1 MGHASH
7 GRSISFAYLG
17 VALPALAALLLYPY
31 LISNL
36 GAERFG
42 MLSLVLSIAIFF
54 GSFDFGVGLAITRY
68 VARFD
73 SRIGARNGIRRLV
86 RHAIWLQIGIGLL
99 TGTLLLAIHKI
110 WGLVQATSA
119 SGLHAE
125 VDRALVW
132 LSLSIPLALM
142 AGVLRCAIEGVG
154 RFGVA
159 NALRA
164 PASIGIFAVP
174 IAISFI
180 TPRID
185 VLTLS
190 LLLTRM
196 ATTLLFLVVWSRIA
210 PPGLT
215 RPSRPASFRR
225 QAKVLLSYGGWV
237 MVGVAAGGL
246 IALGVLDRVLIARLV
261 DVAEVVLYAVSS
273 DVIMRGLLIPSAI
286 ASVLLPVLT
295 RTVASSAAQVPD
307 IHRKAMRIVASQAGP
322 IAMLLVLHAESLLG
336 ALTRQPVTTEASQ
349 ILRGMATGYFIHALA
364 HVPYCGLHAAS
375 APRAAG
381 LRHLIQLPFYAAASS
396 ALLLAGHLG
405 VMGWLWCLWALVDL
419 LMLFVL
425 LHRIAPR
432 QYGLSALGE
441 PQIWIWAALLGL
453 SHVLHAQ
460 SVGGAPRLALSVLAG
475 ALFVWQLARVW
486 TSRSLLDSSKT

>member
-1 MGHASH
+1 MSRSSH
-7 GRSISFAYLG
+7 GRSIAFAYMG
-17 VALPALAALLLYPY
+17 VALPALAALLLYPH
-31 LISNL
+31 LIGNL

-73 SRIGARNGIRRLV
+73 SRSRTRRGIRRLV
-86 RHAIWLQIGIGLL
+86 RHAMWLQIGIGLL
-99 TGTLLLAIHKI
+99 TGLLLLALHKT
-110 WGLVQATSA
+110 WGLVQADAA
-119 SGLHAE
+119 SGLLAE

-132 LSLSIPLALM
+132 LAVSIPLALI

-174 IAISFI
+174 IAVSFL

-185 VLTLS
+185 ILTLS
-190 LLLTRM
+190 LLLTRV
-196 ATTLLFLVVWSRIA
+196 ATTALFLVVWSRIA
-210 PPGLT
+210 PPGHTGALHLT
-215 RPSRPASFRR
+215 SFRR
-225 QAKVLLSYGGWV
+225 QTGVLLGYGGWV

-246 IALGVLDRVLIARLV
+246 IVLGVLDRVLIARLI
-261 DVAEVVLYAVSS
+261 DVAEVVRYAVSS
-273 DVIMRGLLIPSAI
+273 DVIMRVLLIPSAV

-295 RTVASSAAQVPD
+295 RAVASNATQLPD
-307 IHRKAMRIVASQAGP
+307 IHRKAMHIMAAQAGP
-322 IAMLLVLHAESLLG
+322 IAVLIVLHAESLLG
-336 ALTRQPVTTEASQ
+336 ALTRQPVPAEASL
-349 ILRGMATGYFIHALA
+349 ILRGMATGYFVHALA

-381 LRHLIQLPFYAAASS
+381 LRHLVQLPIYALASS

-405 VMGWLWCLWALVDL
+405 AMGWLWCLWAVVDL

-425 LHRIAPR
+425 LHWIAPR
-432 QYGLSALGE
+432 QCGLSAMRE
-441 PQIWIWAALLGL
+441 PQVWIWATLVGL
-453 SHVLHAQ
+453 SHFLSADTA
-460 SVGGAPRLALSVLAG
+460 GAVPGLALSLLAS
-475 ALFVWQLARVW
+475 AMFFWQLARIW
-486 TSRSLLDSSKT
+486 MSRSLLGSSMT